1 VSVWY
6 MPPFDLVMPRDLDA
20 ALHHLASW
28 ASETRIIAG
37 GTDLLPSMRMR
48 LFEPKY
54 VLSIRHLPE
63 LRHIETDDD
72 WLRIGS
78 GVTLN
83 VLCQHPVIARDFP
96 AICKTAGTVAAPNI
110 RNMGTIGGNILLDT
124 RCHWYNQSYFWRKGI
139 GFCLKKDGTVC
150 HVAPGGRQCWAA
162 YSGDTAA
169 ALMPLDAHLRLV
181 SPRGERTVP
190 MRNFFV
196 NDGQKRHILQPD
208 ELLAEILVPR
218 AMAGYRAQYFKF
230 RIRKSVDYPLVGVC
244 VLVRRHNGRCM
255 DARIGLTAVAPCP
268 RAWTV
273 PREWLEDA
281 PEEWIPRAVD
291 TVARLAKPLRTS
303 LLVRPDYRRHLVRVY
318 TRRGLEALTN
328 TG

>member
-1 VSVWY
+1 MSVWY
-6 MPPFDLVMPRDLDA
+6 MPPFEVVIPRDLDA
-20 ALHHLASW
+20 ALHHLEDR
-28 ASETRIIAG
+28 ASETKIVAG

-54 VLSIRHLPE
+54 VLSVRHLPE
-63 LRHIETDDD
+63 LQHMTTDDD

-83 VLCQHPVIARDFP
+83 TLCAHPMIRREFP
-96 AICKTAGTVAAPNI
+96 AIYETARTVAAPNI
-110 RNMGTIGGNILLDT
+110 RNMGTIGGNVLLDT

-181 SPRGERTVP
+181 SPTGERIVP
-190 MRNFFV
+190 MREFFL
-196 NDGQKRHILQPD
+196 NDGQKRHTLRIDEILV
-208 ELLAEILVPR
+208 EILVPR
-218 AMAGYRAQYFKF
+218 AMAGYRARYFKF

-244 VLVRRHNGRCM
+244 VLVRLHRGRCT

-268 RAWTV
+268 RAWEV
-273 PREWLEDA
+273 PREWLDDA

-303 LLVRPDYRRHLVRVY
+303 LIVQPDYRRHLVRVY
-318 TRRGLEALTN
+318 TRRGLEALVAAE
-328 TG
+328 